1 MKKRLKKLKTNKS
14 LKEVSSDLSKIK
26 IKLGVSGVRQSI
38 NRSFEKIIKA
48 YAELNDENLTQ
59 EQIKI
64 LAKDTEIQKIFI
76 DHLNNYDK

>member
-1 MKKRLKKLKTNKS
+1 MKTNKS